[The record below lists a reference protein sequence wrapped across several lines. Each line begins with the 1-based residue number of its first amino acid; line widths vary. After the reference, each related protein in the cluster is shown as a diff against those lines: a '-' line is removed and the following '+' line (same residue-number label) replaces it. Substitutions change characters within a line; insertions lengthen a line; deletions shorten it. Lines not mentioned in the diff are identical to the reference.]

1 MGEFFFYDIILKVF
15 VFVAL
20 IIFISLFFIT
30 APYGRHTKSGWGPM
44 IDSRLGWL
52 IMESPA
58 SLMMFLYFIIGTKT
72 TTVTL
77 AALLIVWQIHYVHR
91 SFVYPFQIRSNTK
104 MPVSIM
110 FSAVF
115 FNIVNTYIQGRWLFS
130 LSPDSAYS
138 SEWIY
143 DPRFIAGILIFVIGF
158 YINKKSDF
166 ILRHLRK
173 PDESGYKIPRGWL
186 YEYISCPNYFGEML
200 EWLGW
205 AIATWSFAGLFF
217 FIWTVANLAP
227 RAVSNHAWYREKFP
241 DYPAKRKALLPL
253 LY

>member
-44 IDSRLGWL
+44 INSRLGWL

-58 SLMMFLYFIIGTKT
+58 SLMMFLYFIIGTRT

-77 AALLIVWQIHYVHR
+77 AALLIVWQIHYLHR
-91 SFVYPFQIRSNTK
+91 SFIYPFQIRSNTK

-143 DPRFIAGILIFVIGF
+143 DPRFIAGMLIFVIGF
-158 YINKKSDF
+158 YINKKADF
-166 ILRHLRK
+166 ILRRLRK
-173 PDESGYKIPRGWL
+173 PDESGYKIPGGWL

-241 DYPAKRKALLPL
+241 DYPSKRKALLPL